1 MYATLSRL
9 HPKAGQEQAVL
20 DQLFRWE
27 QEHLPRVS
35 GFVGGYVFEP
45 ASGPEAPLRSILLL
59 AVFDSQASYT
69 RHRQDPAQDR
79 WEQHLRLLLAQDP
92 EWHEG
97 EITELSGEP
106 HGL

>member
-9 HPKAGQEQAVL
+9 HPKAGQEQVVL

-45 ASGPEAPLRSILLL
+45 VSGSEAASHGILLL
-59 AVFDSQASYT
+59 TVFDSQTSST

-79 WEQHLRLLLAQDP
+79 WEQHLRLLLAQEP
-92 EWHEG
+92 EWYEG
-97 EITELSGEP
+97 EITELSAELR
-106 HGL
+106 GL

>member
-27 QEHLPRVS
+27 QEHLPNAH

-45 ASGPEAPLRSILLL
+45 ASGPEAPVRSILLL
-59 AVFDSQASYT
+59 AVFDSQTSST

-79 WEQHLRLLLAQDP
+79 WEQDLRLLLAQEP
-92 EWHEG
+92 EWYEG
-97 EITELSGEP
+97 EITELSAELR
-106 HGL
+106 GL